1 MPVQPWDADLR
12 IVPHPFDRAFTL
24 AMVDDAE
31 ARGFLC
37 ESTASRGP
45 DAPVWAQTLFQLRP
59 KHGQSGAILVLLW
72 AREGSRWFVRSVDVA
87 DP

>member
-1 MPVQPWDADLR
+1 
-12 IVPHPFDRAFTL
+12 
-24 AMVDDAE
+24 MVDDAE